1 VLRALIAAS
10 VVRPVTTTMV
20 TITVLLFGLVAALRL
35 PVELL
40 PELSY
45 PTITVRTVDPDAA
58 PVEVEELVTR
68 PIEERVGAVP
78 GVVKVESVSR
88 EGQSDVVLDFAWGTQ
103 MDQAMAEVREK
114 LDRVNLPLTADRPIL
129 LRYDPSQEP
138 IMRLALR
145 PSADIALSVEDLAV
159 LREAADRTVK
169 RELEKIP
176 GVAAV
181 QLHGGELEEVLVE
194 LDPQRLAALGL
205 GGDEVVAALKRD
217 NVNAPG
223 GAVDERDDHYLV
235 RTLHEA
241 RTAEALGAIIVR
253 SGAGGEL
260 RVRDVAKLRRTP
272 VERLE
277 LSLVGGRE
285 SVELAVYREGDANLV
300 AVADAVRTGIANLHL
315 PPGHEIVV
323 LSNHA
328 EFIQSSIDE
337 VRDNTLM
344 GGALAVLVLLFFLRE
359 LRSTVVIAV
368 AIPISLLATFVPLQA
383 LDVSLNVMSLGGLAL
398 GVGMLVDNSIVVLEV
413 IARVAEQR
421 AGTTGPKASRRAIAI
436 DGTVEV
442 AASVVA
448 STLTTVAVFLPMAFV
463 EGIAGQLVRDLSL
476 AVSFSIVSS
485 MLVSLTLVPVLQA
498 IGDDHE
504 EIVEERP
511 TRSVLSLLAIPLALL
526 VRALAGLV
534 GLCGRLLGLLARPF
548 TASWD
553 ALERTYPAV
562 VGGAIRRPGLV
573 LMLALGICVVSVPRA
588 ERHGRTLVPELAQ
601 REFWVQI
608 ELPQGTALSRTDL
621 AVRALGHAIDDDPT
635 VELHYARV
643 GSITQAGSAGGSVT
657 GSHFGQID
665 VRLRA
670 TDEPSVAIEARLLE
684 RMREVELPGKVGLRL
699 GHPTLVAFG
708 PPIEVQVFGEDPRRT
723 AAVARAMLP
732 ELRAIEGLPE
742 VVPDDLE
749 GRPEVRVRFD
759 RERLGRVGIGVDVAA
774 LAVQRAIQGEV
785 ATTLHATDRQL
796 DVRVR
801 LPLGDRSSVDDV
813 AAIQIGLA
821 GGVPV
826 RLDAVAEVGQAH
838 GPAEIRRIDGRRGLR
853 IRARVDGLDL
863 GGVAGSVQSVVDL
876 HAGDDPEVTAEIAG
890 QAGDLDRSLDSIAF
904 TAALSIFLVYVV
916 MAATFESLLHPLL
929 ILFTVPL
936 AIAGV
941 ALACDLAALPLSAMV
956 GIGVIVLGGI
966 VVNNAIVLIA
976 AINDRR
982 ADGMPLRQ
990 AVIEAGKVRLRPILM
1005 TTLTTV
1011 LGLVP
1016 MSLGLGDGAALRQ
1029 PLAVSI
1035 MGGLTSST
1043 LLTLVVI
1050 PAVYVLLPGRV
1061 RPAWKDPSL
1070 EDGGSSA
1077 EA

>member
-1 VLRALIAAS
+1 MI
-10 VVRPVTTTMV
+10 RPVTTTMV

-45 PTITVRTVDPDAA
+45 PTITVRTTDADAA
-58 PVEVEELVTR
+58 PVEIEELVTR

-88 EGQSDVVLDFAWGTQ
+88 EGQSDVVLDFAWGTP

-114 LDRVNLPLTADRPIL
+114 LDRVTLPTTAARPIL

-145 PSADIALSVEDLAV
+145 PAEGSDVALSIDDLAV

-181 QLHGGELEEVLVE
+181 QLHGGELEEVVVE

-205 GGDEVVAALKRD
+205 GADEVVAALQRD
-217 NVNAPG
+217 NVNRPG

-241 RTAEALGAIIVR
+241 RTPEQLGAIIVR
-253 SGAGGEL
+253 TGTTGTL
-260 RVRDVAKLRRTP
+260 HVRDVAKVQRRP
-272 VERLE
+272 VERQE

-300 AVADAVRTGIANLHL
+300 AVADAVKAGMAKLRL
-315 PPGHEIVV
+315 PPGHEIVI

-337 VRDNTLM
+337 VVDNTLV
-344 GGALAVLVLLFFLRE
+344 GGVLAVLVLLFFLRE

-413 IARVAEQR
+413 IARVADER
-421 AGTTGPKASRRAIAI
+421 RGTTGPQATRRAIAV

-476 AVSFSIVSS
+476 AVSFSILSS

-498 IGDDHE
+498 IGDDEDDAPE
-504 EIVEERP
+504 EHR
-511 TRSVLSLLAIPLALL
+511 TRSLLSLVAIPFALL
-526 VRALAGLV
+526 FRLVALVVHLG
-534 GLCGRLLGLLARPF
+534 GRLLGLLARPF
-548 TASWD
+548 TAGWD
-553 ALERTYPAV
+553 ALERTYPWVVRGAV
-562 VGGAIRRPGLV
+562 ARPGLV
-573 LMLALGICVVSVPRA
+573 LMLALGICIVAVPRA
-588 ERHGRTLVPELAQ
+588 DRHGRTLVPELAQ
-601 REFWVQI
+601 REFFVQI
-608 ELPQGTALSRTDL
+608 ELPIGTALVRTDE
-621 AVRALGHAIDDDPT
+621 AVRALGRALDDDPA

-665 VRLRA
+665 VRLVK
-670 TDEPSVAIEARLLE
+670 TDEPSPAVEARLLE
-684 RMREVELPGKVGLRL
+684 RMRAVDLPGNVELRL

-708 PPIEVQVFGEDPRRT
+708 PPIEVQVFGEDATRT
-723 AAVARAMLP
+723 ANVARAMLP

-759 RERLGRVGIGVDVAA
+759 RERLGRLGIGVDAAA

-785 ATTLHATDRQL
+785 ATVLHAADRQL

-801 LPLGDRSSVDDV
+801 LPLRDRSSVDDV
-813 AAIQIGLA
+813 AAIQIGVSA
-821 GGVPV
+821 GVPV
-826 RLDAVAEVGQAH
+826 RLDAVADVDQAH
-838 GPAEIRRIDGRRGLR
+838 GPAEIRRIDGQRGLR

-863 GGVAGSVQSVVDL
+863 GGVATQVQAIVDQ
-876 HAGDDPEVTAEIAG
+876 HAGDDPEVVAQIAG

-941 ALACDLAALPLSAMV
+941 ALACDIAALPLSAMV

-966 VVNNAIVLIA
+966 VVNNAIVLIS

-982 ADGMPLRQ
+982 GAGMPLHQ

-1035 MGGLTSST
+1035 MGGLSSST

-1061 RPAWKDPSL
+1061 RAAWK
-1070 EDGGSSA
+1070 EH
-1077 EA
+1077 

>member
-1 VLRALIAAS
+1 
-10 VVRPVTTTMV
+10 
-20 TITVLLFGLVAALRL
+20 
-35 PVELL
+35 
-40 PELSY
+40 
-45 PTITVRTVDPDAA
+45 
-58 PVEVEELVTR
+58 
-68 PIEERVGAVP
+68 
-78 GVVKVESVSR
+78 
-88 EGQSDVVLDFAWGTQ
+88 
-103 MDQAMAEVREK
+103 
-114 LDRVNLPLTADRPIL
+114 
-129 LRYDPSQEP
+129 
-138 IMRLALR
+138 
-145 PSADIALSVEDLAV
+145 
-159 LREAADRTVK
+159 
-169 RELEKIP
+169 
-176 GVAAV
+176 

-205 GGDEVVAALKRD
+205 GGDEVVAALQRD

-241 RTAEALGAIIVR
+241 RTPEQLGAIIVR

-260 RVRDVAKLRRTP
+260 HVRDVAKVRRTP
-272 VERLE
+272 VERQE

-300 AVADAVRTGIANLHL
+300 AVADAVRTGMARLKL
-315 PPGHEIVV
+315 PAGQEIVV

-337 VRDNTLM
+337 VVENTLL
-344 GGALAVLVLLFFLRE
+344 GGALAVLVLLFFLRD
-359 LRSTVVIAV
+359 LRATVVIAV

-413 IARVAEQR
+413 IARVAAER
-421 AGTTGPKASRRAIAI
+421 AGTSGPKASRRAIAI

-476 AVSFSIVSS
+476 AVSFSITSS

-498 IGDDHE
+498 VGDHDDE
-504 EIVEERP
+504 FVEERP
-511 TRSVLSLLAIPLALL
+511 TRSVFALIAIPFALI
-526 VRALAGLV
+526 VRAIALV
-534 GLCGRLLGLLARPF
+534 VRGASRLLGLLARPF

-562 VGGAIRRPGLV
+562 VEAATRRPGLV
-573 LMLALGICVVSVPRA
+573 LMLSLGICVIAVPRA

-608 ELPQGTALSRTDL
+608 ELPQGTALRRTDE
-621 AVRALGHAIDDDPT
+621 AVRALGRAIEDDPAAS
-635 VELHYARV
+635 LHYARI

-665 VRLRA
+665 VRL
-670 TDEPSVAIEARLLE
+670 VASEEGSAAVEQRLLA
-684 RMREVELPGKVGLRL
+684 RMREVPLPGRALLRL

-708 PPIEVQVFGEDPRRT
+708 PPIEVQVFGEDPART

-759 RERLGRVGIGVDVAA
+759 RERLGRIGLGVDTAA

-801 LPLGDRSSVDDV
+801 LPLADRSSVDDV
-813 AAIQIGLA
+813 AAIQVGLA

-826 RLDAVAEVGQAH
+826 RLDAVAEVGPGH
-838 GPAEIRRIDGRRGLR
+838 GPAEI
-853 IRARVDGLDL
+853 
-863 GGVAGSVQSVVDL
+863 
-876 HAGDDPEVTAEIAG
+876 
-890 QAGDLDRSLDSIAF
+890 
-904 TAALSIFLVYVV
+904 
-916 MAATFESLLHPLL
+916 
-929 ILFTVPL
+929 
-936 AIAGV
+936 
-941 ALACDLAALPLSAMV
+941 
-956 GIGVIVLGGI
+956 
-966 VVNNAIVLIA
+966 
-976 AINDRR
+976 
-982 ADGMPLRQ
+982 
-990 AVIEAGKVRLRPILM
+990 
-1005 TTLTTV
+1005 
-1011 LGLVP
+1011 
-1016 MSLGLGDGAALRQ
+1016 
-1029 PLAVSI
+1029 
-1035 MGGLTSST
+1035 
-1043 LLTLVVI
+1043 
-1050 PAVYVLLPGRV
+1050 
-1061 RPAWKDPSL
+1061 
-1070 EDGGSSA
+1070 
-1077 EA
+1077 

>member
-1 VLRALIAAS
+1 MLRSLIAAS
-10 VVRPVTTTMV
+10 VIRPVTTTMV
-20 TITVLLFGLVAALRL
+20 TITVLLFGFVAAMRL

-45 PTITVRTVDPDAA
+45 PTITVRTTDADAA
-58 PVEVEELVTR
+58 PVEIEELVTR

-88 EGQSDVVLDFAWGTQ
+88 EGQSDVVLDFAWGTA
-103 MDQAMAEVREK
+103 MDHAMAEVREK
-114 LDRVNLPLTADRPIL
+114 LDRVTLPTTAQRPIL

-145 PSADIALSVEDLAV
+145 PTSDVALSVDDLAV

-194 LDPQRLAALGL
+194 LDPARLAALGL
-205 GGDEVVAALKRD
+205 GPDEVVAALKRD
-217 NVNAPG
+217 NVNMPG

-241 RTAEALGAIIVR
+241 HTAEDLGAIIVR
-253 SGAGGEL
+253 TGATGTL
-260 RVRDVAKLRRTP
+260 HVRDVAKLRRTP

-300 AVADAVRTGIANLHL
+300 AVADAVDAGIAKLRL

-337 VRDNTLM
+337 VRDNTLV
-344 GGALAVLVLLFFLRE
+344 GGALATLVLLFFLRD
-359 LRSTVVIAV
+359 LRATAVIAI
-368 AIPISLLATFVPLQA
+368 AIPISLLATFVPLRA

-413 IARVAEQR
+413 IARVADER
-421 AGTTGPKASRRAIAI
+421 RGTTGPSATRRAIAI
-436 DGTVEV
+436 DGTTEV

-498 IGDDHE
+498 VGDPDDDAMPE
-504 EIVEERP
+504 EHR
-511 TRSVLSLLAIPLALL
+511 TRSVLSLLVIPFALLARLVALL
-526 VRALAGLV
+526 VRLG
-534 GLCGRLLGLLARPF
+534 GRVLGLLARPF

-553 ALERTYPAV
+553 ALERTYPWV
-562 VGGAIRRPGLV
+562 VGGAIARPGLV
-573 LMLALGICVVSVPRA
+573 LMLALGLCVMLVPRA

-601 REFWVQI
+601 REFWVQL
-608 ELPQGTALSRTDL
+608 ELPQGTALARTDL
-621 AVRALGHAIDDDPT
+621 AVRALGRALDGDDA

-665 VRLRA
+665 VRLRQ
-670 TDEPSVAIEARLLE
+670 TDEPSTQVEARLLE
-684 RMREVELPGKVGLRL
+684 RMRAVELPGNVELRF

-708 PPIEVQVFGEDPRRT
+708 PPIEVQVFGEDPLRT

-759 RERLGRVGIGVDVAA
+759 RERLGRVGIGVDAAA

-785 ATTLHATDRQL
+785 ATVLHATDRQL

-801 LPLGDRSSVDDV
+801 LPLADRSSVDDV
-813 AAIQIGLA
+813 AAIQVGLA

-826 RLDAVAEVGQAH
+826 RLDAVAEVDPAH

-863 GGVAGSVQSVVDL
+863 GGVATQVQSIVDL
-876 HAGDDPEVTAEIAG
+876 HAGDDPAVVAEIAG

-982 ADGMPLRQ
+982 GAGMPLRQ
-990 AVIEAGKVRLRPILM
+990 AVVEAGKVRLRPILM

-1061 RPAWKDPSL
+1061 RAVWKEHP
-1070 EDGGSSA
+1070 
-1077 EA
+1077 